1 MIRQITLIRFKS
13 DTVEADIREMNS
25 GFLQLRNVVPGI
37 KRFEFGPDLELED
50 ATLDYALVI
59 DFDSV
64 NDWKSYRAHP
74 DHVAFAKKC
83 SPLIEQVERV
93 QYRID

>member
-25 GFLQLRNVVPGI
+25 GFFQLRNVVPGI

-64 NDWKSYRAHP
+64 NDWKS
-74 DHVAFAKKC
+74 
-83 SPLIEQVERV
+83 
-93 QYRID
+93 

>member
-25 GFLQLRNVVPGI
+25 GFFQLRNVVPGI

-64 NDWKSYRAHP
+64 NDWKSYRAQP
-74 DHVAFAKKC
+74 DHVAVAKKC

>member
-1 MIRQITLIRFKS
+1 MICNQQVDGSNPT
-13 DTVEADIREMNS
+13 A
-25 GFLQLRNVVPGI
+25 GFLKLRNVVPGI

-83 SPLIEQVERV
+83 LPFIEQAERV